1 MVDMI
6 MVYKQKKFDDSMK
19 FMNKLLITIII
30 VFFIINGVSAV
41 DDDSSCFGVACDT
54 TDQFDFNT
62 PSGGGE
68 QIMFFQPL

>member
-1 MVDMI
+1 
-6 MVYKQKKFDDSMK
+6 MK